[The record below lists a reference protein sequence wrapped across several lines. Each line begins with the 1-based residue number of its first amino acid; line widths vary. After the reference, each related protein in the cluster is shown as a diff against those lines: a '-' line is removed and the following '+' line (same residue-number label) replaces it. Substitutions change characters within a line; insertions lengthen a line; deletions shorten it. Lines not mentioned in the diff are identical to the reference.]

1 MREQGTGEQP
11 ASPAVRVR
19 NQLLAMLG
27 IVAAGALAAYLFVG
41 DGQPS
46 SDRPG
51 GDSATSSPR
60 PRPRPVQTRSRC
72 CPWRRSRSSQPTG
85 QWRAQVIG
93 RSKLLRSGMRAP
105 LDYRQQPNTWTFTS
119 ESCSADGCTGTVS
132 SSSGRDFPY
141 TWDGRELVVDRHLL
155 TDESGKL
162 ACTDKTGD
170 PVPVSEAAAI
180 HTYRYRF
187 GSFVGSADR
196 LASRVIIEIST
207 EFTGSCQ
214 ATPDDAI
221 TYVEDQVLTKLPEG

>member
-1 MREQGTGEQP
+1 
-11 ASPAVRVR
+11 
-19 NQLLAMLG
+19 MLSVET
-27 IVAAGALAAYLFVG
+27 I
-41 DGQPS
+41 
-46 SDRPG
+46 
-51 GDSATSSPR
+51 T
-60 PRPRPVQTRSRC
+60 
-72 CPWRRSRSSQPTG
+72 SSQPTG

-93 RSKLLRSGMRAP
+93 RSSLLRSGARAP

-141 TWDGRELVVDRHLL
+141 TWDGRELVVDRRLL

-162 ACTDKTGD
+162 ACTDETGD
-170 PVPVSEAAAI
+170 AVPISEAAAV

-196 LASRVIIEIST
+196 LASRVVIEIST
-207 EFTGSCQ
+207 EFIGSCQ